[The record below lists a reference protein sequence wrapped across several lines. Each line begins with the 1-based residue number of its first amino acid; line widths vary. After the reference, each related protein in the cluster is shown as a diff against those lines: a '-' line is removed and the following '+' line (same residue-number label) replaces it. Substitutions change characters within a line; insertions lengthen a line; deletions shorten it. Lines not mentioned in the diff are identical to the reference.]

1 MHELKDVQYYINDN
15 IGGGFQQMALHT
27 IRVSSTLIWFS
38 LKLGLCVD
46 AVKF

>member
-1 MHELKDVQYYINDN
+1 MSSRMCSITLMI
-15 IGGGFQQMALHT
+15 ILGGGGFQQMALYT